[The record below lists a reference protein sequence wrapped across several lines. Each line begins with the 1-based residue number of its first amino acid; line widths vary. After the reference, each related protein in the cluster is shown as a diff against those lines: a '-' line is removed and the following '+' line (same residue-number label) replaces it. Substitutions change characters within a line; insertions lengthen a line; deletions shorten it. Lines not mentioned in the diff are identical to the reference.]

1 MRKGTISQIEM
12 LVPPGVQ
19 LTAQGAAALLGV
31 SYSYASF
38 SLKHLY
44 DMGRFTREKRGNRW
58 WYENKQEQ
66 LWNFRTSKARP

>member
-1 MRKGTISQIEM
+1 MRQGTISQIEM

-31 SYSYASF
+31 SYSYASYA
-38 SLKHLY
+38 LRELHRTE
-44 DMGRFTREKRGNRW
+44 RFTRERRGNKL